1 MNWKVPEQ
9 TLVEALWDVVRITLV
24 VCSFFWFGWQVG
36 LLMIIMAIEI
46 K

>member
-1 MNWKVPEQ
+1 MTYSPPKSGLEAVLAA
-9 TLVEALWDVVRITLV
+9 TKLVIV

-36 LLMIIMAIEI
+36 LLMIVLSVDI

>member
-1 MNWKVPEQ
+1 MNWEPPSTPLEGIWGIIK
-9 TLVEALWDVVRITLV
+9 LVIV

-36 LLMIIMAIEI
+36 LLMILASINL